1 MGRLRELALFMF
13 LFLIFSG
20 NVLAESCNY
29 EQKAKLNNEVANVK
43 VNYEIL
49 QKELDPSLYGPPD
62 AIIGTEEE
70 ANWVPTTDYFQ
81 INVLNLTENFYIE
94 MKNEVTGETTTYTYA
109 NTDNGKL
116 TIEYEDKSQVT
127 KFSIVVKSS
136 DVTGCAGESFKT
148 LYLTLPRYND
158 YSEYSLCDGVE
169 DYYMCQRYVTFDE
182 VEFEYFVGK
191 VNKEIEKKETKEIE
205 EKLKWYEKAGNFIVK
220 QKVAFITG
228 GVIVV
233 AGGAITTVVIIR
245 KRRRSII

>member
-49 QKELDPSLYGPPD
+49 QRDMNETEREGIDIRYFSDDPNYIPK
-62 AIIGTEEE
+62 
-70 ANWVPTTDYFQ
+70 VDYFQ

-94 MKNEVTGETTTYTYA
+94 MKNEVTGETSTYTYA
-109 NTDNGKL
+109 NTENGKL
-116 TIEYEDKSQVT
+116 AIPYNDFSQVT
-127 KFSIVVKSS
+127 KFTFVVKSS
-136 DVTGCAGESFKT
+136 DVSGCAGDSFRT
-148 LYLTLPRYND
+148 IYLTLPRYNE
-158 YSEYSLCDGVE
+158 YSEYTLCDGLS
-169 DYYMCQRYVTFDE
+169 DYYLCKDYVTFDE

-205 EKLKWYEKAGNFIVK
+205 KNLKWYEKAGNFIVK
-220 QKVAFITG
+220 HKVAFITG

-233 AGGAITTVVIIR
+233 AGGAITAVVIIR